1 MTIMFK
7 RIFSFLVL
15 ALIFISSGFTQN
27 LKITELRADIN
38 RYGKTS
44 DTSLV
49 NLLNSIS
56 GEYVFSKP
64 DSTIFFSQ
72 KSRLLAKNINYPLGE
87 VRAIANIA
95 RAYYVKGSYDLSLT
109 YTLQAKSASEKI
121 NDKFGLA
128 SVSNN
133 IGLIHLTQNK
143 IQEAIKDFLTA
154 LDLAV
159 EARNINTQAT
169 AYINLGI
176 AYSELNQLDI
186 ALKYLGTGLEY
197 CRKYKLHTYVVMIMN
212 HTAETHYKIK
222 QYDKAIDYYLSVLNY
237 KEYQSDWENSFAY
250 SGIARVELER
260 GNQTLTIENAKKALY
275 YAERVNAKFD
285 ISRALQILSEGYAK
299 AGDYRN
305 AFKYLELEKAYSDS
319 LFSEAREKEIN
330 RLNLEQKSD
339 ENVKLQKLINQ
350 NKKQIL
356 INELIIKIVAGL
368 AVFLL
373 ALTILTFRYYRQKS
387 RLNKILAEK
396 SEEMEAQNE
405 LIRNQNHQLEHLN
418 KTKDQLFSII
428 GHDLRGPFAN
438 MMQLME
444 MMRVGSISES
454 EVRSFMDDFYEEV
467 GDMSYMLDNLIT
479 WAGSQ
484 QRGIKP
490 RPVNVILYDE
500 VDILLRMFKNQ
511 IKDKEISL
519 THMQIADSKV
529 FADRDHVL
537 IIIRNLIA
545 NAIKFTPSGCS
556 ISVFYSLK
564 ADKLAIHIKDSGI
577 GMSSEKLGRLFIDA
591 GKEISTYG
599 TNNEKGI
606 GIGLLLVKQFADEN
620 GIEIE
625 VYSEERRGTEFVLS
639 FKRNE

>member
-1 MTIMFK
+1 MFK
-7 RIFSFLVL
+7 RIFSFSVL
-15 ALIFISSGFTQN
+15 AFILINDGFTQN

-44 DTSLV
+44 DTGLV

-56 GEYVFSKP
+56 GEYVFFKP

-72 KSRLLAKNINYPLGE
+72 KSRLLAKTINYPLGE
-87 VRAIANIA
+87 VRAIANLA

-109 YTLQAKSASEKI
+109 YTLQAKNNSEKI

-128 SVSNN
+128 FTSNN

-143 IQEAIKDFLTA
+143 TQEAIKDFLTA
-154 LDLAV
+154 LDLAL
-159 EARNINTQAT
+159 ESRNINTQAS

-176 AYSELNQLDI
+176 AYSGLNQLDT
-186 ALKYLGTGLEY
+186 ALKYLGTGLEH
-197 CRKYKLHTYVVMIMN
+197 CRKYQLHNYAVMILN
-212 HTAETHYKIK
+212 HMAENYYKIK

-237 KEYQSDWENSFAY
+237 EEYQSDWESSFAY
-250 SGIARVELER
+250 SGIARVELRR
-260 GNQTLTIENAKKALY
+260 GNQALAIENAKKALY
-275 YAERVNAKFD
+275 YAKRVNAKFD
-285 ISRALQILSEGYAK
+285 ISRSLQILSEGYAK

-305 AFKYLELEKAYSDS
+305 AFKYLELEKTYSDS
-319 LFSEAREKEIN
+319 LFSEAKEKEIN
-330 RLNLEQKSD
+330 RLNLEQKNE
-339 ENVKLQKLINQ
+339 ENVKLQRLIDQ

-373 ALTILTFRYYRQKS
+373 VLTILTFRYYWQKS

-405 LIRNQNHQLEHLN
+405 LIRNQNIQLEYLN

-428 GHDLRGPFAN
+428 GHDLRGPFGN
-438 MMQLME
+438 MLQLID
-444 MMRVGSISES
+444 MMRSGSISEA
-454 EVRSFMDDFYEEV
+454 EVRSFMDDFYEKV
-467 GDMSYMLDNLIT
+467 GDMSYMLENLIA

-484 QRGIKP
+484 QQGIKP
-490 RPVNVILYDE
+490 RPVNIVLYDE
-500 VDILLRMFKNQ
+500 VNILLRIFKSQ
-511 IKDKEISL
+511 IKDKKIRL
-519 THMQIADSKV
+519 THTEIADSKV

-545 NAIKFTPSGCS
+545 NAIKFTPSGGN

-564 ADKLAIHIKDSGI
+564 TDKLAIHIKDSGI
-577 GMSSEKLGRLFIDA
+577 GMSSEKLKHLFIEA

-625 VYSEERRGTEFVLS
+625 VYSEEGQGTEFVLS
-639 FKRNE
+639 FRGTV